1 MHVGGLPWPKGGA
14 CTRCRTLLRS
24 LPVGWEVELGD
35 VLDGPAQSV
44 TMLPKSLQ
52 VAFSGMLLC
61 SSKEL
66 CRSILIGKDTV
77 ALLACLRLK
86 CASLGGTCNSVFWN
100 SSPIS

>member
-1 MHVGGLPWPKGGA
+1 MFKFRSLYGSIMHVGGLPWPKGGA

-66 CRSILIGKDTV
+66 CRSPGDRSRVFLDKGVHETFM
-77 ALLACLRLK
+77 
-86 CASLGGTCNSVFWN
+86 AS
-100 SSPIS
+100 P

>member
-1 MHVGGLPWPKGGA
+1 M
-14 CTRCRTLLRS
+14 
-24 LPVGWEVELGD
+24 GWEVELGD

-66 CRSILIGKDTV
+66 CRSPGDRSRVFLDKGVHETFM
-77 ALLACLRLK
+77 
-86 CASLGGTCNSVFWN
+86 AS
-100 SSPIS
+100 P